1 MIAAMNFAAWHDLSP
16 EDAAR
21 HLLARVASLSPDQ
34 RRATLASL
42 PDEAAL
48 TARFAASDRGAPF
61 GAVPYFAKDLFDVAG
76 EPTRAG
82 STFLPEV
89 RPIPTRDSA
98 LVARLRTL
106 GAVLAGKS
114 HLHEFAYGLTGEN
127 PHYGDCEL
135 PHFPGRTTGGSSSG
149 SAALVAAGVVP
160 FALGTDTGCSV
171 RLPAAFCGL
180 HGFRLTPHDEWIRDV
195 FPLAPTFDTAG
206 WFTTTAADMRHALGA
221 LIGWR
226 QSEREPRGAYL
237 AWPGMD
243 PEVATACQRTADTF
257 CLPAEA
263 AMQRDLHEAFVPAAD
278 AYSTIV
284 AHEAFAGHRA
294 WFGQYRERYDPAVRA
309 RIEAGSRLTGPQV
322 AAAMAT
328 LASVRLKWTQYFL
341 TFDFLVLAA
350 APCAALT
357 KAECT
362 LANRQ
367 RILALTAPASV
378 GGLPVLTLP
387 VPLPGG
393 LTAGLQVI
401 VNHPQ
406 SPVLPWVLG
415 RWM

>member
-1 MIAAMNFAAWHDLSP
+1 MFAAMNFAAWHDLAPS
-16 EDAAR
+16 DAAR
-21 HLLARVASLSPDQ
+21 HLLARVAALPPDQ
-34 RRATLASL
+34 RRATIASL
-42 PDEAAL
+42 PDESAL
-48 TARFAASDRGAPF
+48 TARFAASDHSAPF

-89 RPIPTRDSA
+89 RPRPTRDSA

-127 PHYGDCEL
+127 PHYGDCEH
-135 PHFPGRTTGGSSSG
+135 PRFPGRTTGGSSSG

-221 LIGWR
+221 LVGWR
-226 QSEREPRGAYL
+226 QSQREPRGVYL

-243 PEVATACQRTADTF
+243 PEVATACQRAADAF

-263 AMQRDLHEAFVPAAD
+263 DLQRDLHAAFVPAAD

-284 AHEAFAGHRA
+284 GHEAFAGHRT
-294 WFGQYRERYDPAVRA
+294 WFEQYRERYDPAVRT
-309 RIEAGSRLTGPQV
+309 RIEAASRLTGQQV
-322 AAAMAT
+322 AAAKAT
-328 LASVRLKWTQYFL
+328 LAGVRLKWTQYFL
-341 TFDFLVLAA
+341 TFDFLVMAA

-387 VPLPGG
+387 VSLPGG
-393 LTAGLQVI
+393 MTSGLQVI
-401 VNHPQ
+401 VTHPQ

>member
-1 MIAAMNFAAWHDLSP
+1 MIAAMNFADWHDLSP
-16 EDAAR
+16 ADAAR
-21 HLLARVASLSPDQ
+21 HLLSRVAALPPAQ
-34 RRATLASL
+34 RRATIASL
-42 PDEAAL
+42 PDAPTL
-48 TARFAASDRGAPF
+48 TARFASSDRTAPF
-61 GAVPYFAKDLFDVAG
+61 GSVPYFAKDLYDVAG

-89 RPIPTRDSA
+89 RPVPTRDSA

-127 PHYGDCEL
+127 PHYGDCEH
-135 PHFPGRTTGGSSSG
+135 PRFPGRTTGGSSSG

-180 HGFRLTPHDEWIRDV
+180 YGFRLTPQDEWIRDV

-226 QSEREPRGAYL
+226 QNQREPRGVYL

-243 PEVATACQRTADTF
+243 PEVATACQRASDTF
-257 CLPAEA
+257 CLPAEESL
-263 AMQRDLHEAFVPAAD
+263 QRDLHDAFVPAAE
-278 AYSTIV
+278 AYGTIV
-284 AHEAFAGHRA
+284 GQEAFAGHRA
-294 WFGQYRERYDPAVRA
+294 WFGQHRERYDPTVRA
-309 RIEAGSRLTGPQV
+309 RLEAASRLTDQQV
-322 AAAMAT
+322 AAAKAT
-328 LASVRLKWTQYFL
+328 LAGVRLKWTQYFL
-341 TFDFLVLAA
+341 TFDFLVMAA

-362 LANRQ
+362 LVNRQ
-367 RILALTAPASV
+367 RILALTAPASL

-387 VPLPGG
+387 VPLASG

-415 RWM
+415 R